1 MSNTEEFAMS
11 QEYKSAEPIKEYY
24 IAYFD
29 LLGYKKFF
37 QNNPDKIED
46 FLQTIHTAISNT
58 QNYIQEIS
66 SSFIGGNFG
75 KLFIQTKV
83 FSDNI
88 LLCLETDTSSIEYPR
103 FLTFLTI
110 VADIQRNF
118 ILQYGLFLRGG
129 ITIGK
134 LSFNDD
140 YIFGQGIID
149 AVELEETAKYP
160 RIIIGQTVLDF
171 VLQTHFV
178 KQDDLQKACDIES
191 RAHSGQHISDEE
203 LNFCNSI
210 MPDVNK
216 ENFFLQ
222 LRNHLLFHM
231 MDGTYILNYLYLSNI
246 NSLINQSTIKQVLDI
261 IKTLS
266 PNDYQ
271 KLSNINTDNKQL
283 IEQHKLRIIQKIKEF
298 GNYDDLNVLNID
310 DVKEAGIREYILKKY
325 LWVLSFHNY
334 ICIIYGLPEFYMIK
348 CGSTCDIRFMR
359 MTAEIFENNPSNE

>member
-1 MSNTEEFAMS
+1 MP

-29 LLGYKKFF
+29 LLGYRKFF
-37 QNNPDKIED
+37 QNNPDKIAD
-46 FLQTIHTAISNT
+46 FLQIIHAAVSNT

-66 SSFIGGNFG
+66 SSFIGGNLG
-75 KLFIQTKV
+75 KLFIRTKV

-88 LLCLETDTSSIEYPR
+88 LLCLETDTSPIEYPR
-103 FLTFLTI
+103 FLAFLTI
-110 VADIQRNF
+110 VADIQRNY
-118 ILQYGLFLRGG
+118 ILQHGLFLRGG

-160 RIIIGQTVLDF
+160 RIIIGQTIIDF

-191 RAHSGQHISDEE
+191 RVHSGQHISDEE
-203 LNFCNSI
+203 LSFYNSI
-210 MPDVNK
+210 MPDVAK

-222 LRNHLLFHM
+222 LCNHLIFHM
-231 MDGTYILNYLYLSNI
+231 TDGTYILNYLYLSNI
-246 NSLINQSTIKQVLDI
+246 NSLINPSTMKQVLDI
-261 IKTLS
+261 IKTLL

-271 KLSNINTDNKQL
+271 KLNNINTDNKQL
-283 IEQHKLRIIQKIKEF
+283 IEQHKSRIIQKIEEYGK
-298 GNYDDLNVLNID
+298 YDDLNIND
-310 DVKEAGIREYILKKY
+310 DKEAEMREHILKKY

-334 ICIIYGLPEFYMIK
+334 ICLIYGLPESYKIK
-348 CGSTCDIRFMR
+348 SGSTCDIRFMR
-359 MTAEIFENNPSNE
+359 MRVEIFENNPSKE

>member
-1 MSNTEEFAMS
+1 M
-11 QEYKSAEPIKEYY
+11 
-24 IAYFD
+24 
-29 LLGYKKFF
+29 
-37 QNNPDKIED
+37 
-46 FLQTIHTAISNT
+46 
-58 QNYIQEIS
+58 
-66 SSFIGGNFG
+66 
-75 KLFIQTKV
+75 

-88 LLCLETDTSSIEYPR
+88 LLCLETDTSPIEYPR
-103 FLTFLTI
+103 FLAFLTI
-110 VADIQRNF
+110 VADIQRNY

-140 YIFGQGIID
+140 YIGGQGIID

-178 KQDDLQKACDIES
+178 KHDDLQKACDIES

-222 LRNHLLFHM
+222 LRNHLIINM
-231 MDGTYILNYLYLSNI
+231 MDGTYILNYLYVSNI
-246 NSLINQSTIKQVLDI
+246 DSLINQSTMKQVLDI

-271 KLSNINTDNKQL
+271 KLSNINTDNQQL
-283 IEQHKLRIIQKIKEF
+283 IKQHKSRIIEKIKEF
-298 GNYDDLNVLNID
+298 GKYDDLNALNID

-334 ICIIYGLPEFYMIK
+334 LCILYGLPECYKIK
-348 CGSTCDIRFMR
+348 SGSTFDIRFMR
-359 MTAEIFENNPSNE
+359 MSAEIFENDTSNE